1 MTWLQHYNP
10 LGNLGLSALVAAVPL
25 FILLF
30 MLGIRRSKG
39 HHAAFFGT
47 LSAVL
52 LAILVWGTP
61 VAITAAMLVGLGFQP
76 V

>member
-25 FILLF
+25 FFLLF

-39 HHAAFFGT
+39 HHRPSSAPYPRSYWPFWFGARRWP
-47 LSAVL
+47 LPRPCWWV
-52 LAILVWGTP
+52 
-61 VAITAAMLVGLGFQP
+61 
-76 V
+76 